1 MGNSVWSG
9 AEGFGLNLRFEVDG
23 DLSDAR
29 NGFQS
34 LVVDSL
40 EDIYEKL
47 ENNTTE
53 VAENL
58 KERARL
64 ILSGARSGRIYP
76 FGGSFYQ
83 ASAVGESPAERT
95 GKFRDS
101 WEIRP
106 EMEGN
111 HEFSGKIISELS
123 VGGYNLGTIL
133 ENGTSKMGARPYQDK
148 VVRQELA
155 QAEKIYLKDLL

>member
-1 MGNSVWSG
+1 M
-9 AEGFGLNLRFEVDG
+9 NLRFEVNG
-23 DLSDAR
+23 DLSVTGNDFRA
-29 NGFQS
+29 
-34 LVVDSL
+34 LAEDSL

-47 ENNTTE
+47 ENNTTD
-53 VAENL
+53 VSTSL

-76 FGGSFYQ
+76 LGSGFYQ

-111 HEFSGKIISELS
+111 HEFSAKIMSELS
-123 VGGYNLGTIL
+123 VGSYNLGSIL
-133 ENGTSKMGARPYQDK
+133 EYGTSKMGARPYQDK
-148 VVRQELA
+148 VAEQELA
-155 QAEKIYLKDLL
+155 QAEKKYLKDLL